1 MQVGG
6 NKALQNGREGSPSG
20 GSNKWT
26 VPLVWEAPQEA
37 CFGLSFW
44 DWFFV
49 GFFWSLVRP
58 LADFGLVVIA
68 TFVVPLD

>member
-1 MQVGG
+1 MDHATRVGG
-6 NKALQNGREGSPSG
+6 STRSVRWIESLG
-20 GSNKWT
+20 
-26 VPLVWEAPQEA
+26 LVF
-37 CFGLSFW
+37 C
-44 DWFFV
+44 